1 MKLTRRLLTAT
12 LASVLCAPAAFA
24 QADYPSKPIRIVV
37 PYAAGGGSDAVARV
51 VAKAMTTYLG
61 QSVLVDNKPGS
72 GTVIGASEVAR
83 AAPDGYT
90 LLWGDNTTFAL
101 NPFLYKKLAY
111 APLEDF
117 APISLT
123 LRGALVLVVS
133 PSLGVNSLPELLAYV
148 KARPGKLQYGSA
160 GNGTPHH
167 LAMEALKL
175 KAGLDILH
183 VPYKGEGPGLN
194 DVLAGQT
201 QLMFVGTTIA
211 KQHAETGRIKPLAMA
226 GSTRNAMLPNTPTV
240 AEGGVPGFDS
250 SYWHALVAPAKTP
263 DAAIQKLNE
272 AYAKAS
278 RDPEVLNFLA
288 KAGGNTL
295 VATTP
300 PRDARPFPGAGPHWR
315 RAHQGHQPDHG
326 LRACRL

>member
-12 LASVLCAPAAFA
+12 LALALCAPAAFA

-37 PYAAGGGSDAVARV
+37 PYAAGGGTDAVARV
-51 VAKAMTTYLG
+51 VAKAMTIQLG
-61 QSVLVDNKPGS
+61 QTVLVDNKPGS
-72 GTVIGASEVAR
+72 GTAIGASEVAR

-101 NPFLYKKLAY
+101 NPFLYKKLSY

-133 PSLGVNSLPELLAYV
+133 PSLGVNTLPELLAYA
-148 KARPGKLQYGSA
+148 KAHPGRLQYGSA
-160 GNGTPHH
+160 GNGSPHH

-175 KAGLDILH
+175 KAGLNMLH

-194 DVLAGQT
+194 DVLGGQT

-211 KQHAETGRIKPLAMA
+211 KQHSEAGRIKPLAMA
-226 GSTRNAMLPNTPTV
+226 GNTRNPLLPNVPTV

-263 DAAIQKLNE
+263 DAVIQKLNE

-278 RDPEVLNFLA
+278 RAPEVLEFLA
-288 KAGGNTL
+288 KAGGNAL
-295 VATTP
+295 VTTTP
-300 PRDARPFPGAGPHWR
+300 QQT
-315 RAHQGHQPDHG
+315 RAHFQEQT
-326 LRACRL
+326 RLGGELIKAINLTMD

>member
-12 LASVLCAPAAFA
+12 LASMLCAPAAFA
-24 QADYPSKPIRIVV
+24 QADYPSKPVRIVV
-37 PYAAGGGSDAVARV
+37 PYAAGGGTDAVARV
-51 VAKAMTTYLG
+51 VAKSMTTHLG
-61 QSVLVDNKPGS
+61 QTVLVDNKPGS
-72 GTVIGASEVAR
+72 GTAIGASEVAR

-101 NPFLYKKLAY
+101 NPFLYKKLSY

-133 PSLGVNSLPELLAYV
+133 PSLGVNSVPELLAYV

-194 DVLAGQT
+194 DVLGGQT
-201 QLMFVGTTIA
+201 QLMFVGATIA
-211 KQHAETGRIKPLAMA
+211 KQHADTGRIKSLAIA
-226 GSTRNAMLPNTPTV
+226 GSTRNTMLPNTPTV
-240 AEGGVPGFDS
+240 AEAGVPGFDS

-263 DAAIQKLNE
+263 NAAIQKLNE
-272 AYAKAS
+272 AYIKAS

-288 KAGGNTL
+288 KAGGNAL
-295 VATTP
+295 MATTP
-300 PRDARPFPGAGPHWR
+300 QEA
-315 RAHQGHQPDHG
+315 RAHMQEQTRIGGELIKAINLTLD
-326 LRACRL
+326 

>member
-1 MKLTRRLLTAT
+1 MKLSRRLFAVAM
-12 LASVLCAPAAFA
+12 ASALGTPCAFA
-24 QADYPSKPIRIVV
+24 QADYPNKPVRIVV
-37 PYAAGGGSDAVARV
+37 PYAAGGGTDAIARV
-51 VAKAMTTYLG
+51 VAKAMTTHLG
-61 QSVLVDNKPGS
+61 QTVLVDNKPGS
-72 GTVIGASEVAR
+72 GTAIGAGEVAR

-101 NPFLYKKLAY
+101 NPFLYKKLPY

-133 PSLGVNSLPELLAYV
+133 PSLGVNTVPELLAHV
-148 KARPGKLQYGSA
+148 KARAGKLQYGSA

-167 LAMEALKL
+167 LAMESLKL

-194 DVLAGQT
+194 DVLGGQT
-201 QLMFVGTTIA
+201 HLMFVGTTIA
-211 KQHAETGRIKPLAMA
+211 KQHAEAGRIKVLATA
-226 GSTRNAMLPNTPTV
+226 GAARNAMMPNTPTV
-240 AEGGVPGFDS
+240 AEAGVPGFDS

-278 RDPEVLNFLA
+278 REPEVVNFLA

-300 PRDARPFPGAGPHWR
+300 QEA
-315 RAHQGHQPDHG
+315 RAHMQEQT
-326 LRACRL
+326 RLGGEFIKAINLTMD

>member
-12 LASVLCAPAAFA
+12 LASALCAPAAFA

-37 PYAAGGGSDAVARV
+37 PYAAGGGTDAVARV
-51 VAKAMTTYLG
+51 VAKAMTIQLG
-61 QSVLVDNKPGS
+61 QTVLVDNKPGS
-72 GTVIGASEVAR
+72 GTAIGASEVAR

-101 NPFLYKKLAY
+101 NPFLYKKLSY

-133 PSLGVNSLPELLAYV
+133 PSLGVNTLPELLAYA
-148 KARPGKLQYGSA
+148 KAHPGKLQYGSA
-160 GNGTPHH
+160 GNGSPHH

-175 KAGLDILH
+175 KAGLNMLH

-194 DVLAGQT
+194 DVLGGQT

-211 KQHAETGRIKPLAMA
+211 KQHSEAGRIKPLAMA
-226 GSTRNAMLPNTPTV
+226 GNTRNPLLPNVPTV

-263 DAAIQKLNE
+263 DAVIQKLNE

-278 RDPEVLNFLA
+278 RAPEVLEFLA
-288 KAGGNTL
+288 KAGGNAL
-295 VATTP
+295 VTTTP
-300 PRDARPFPGAGPHWR
+300 QQT
-315 RAHQGHQPDHG
+315 RAHFQEQT
-326 LRACRL
+326 RLGGELIKAINLTMD

>member
-72 GTVIGASEVAR
+72 GTAIGASEVAR

-101 NPFLYKKLAY
+101 NPFLYKKLSY

-133 PSLGVNSLPELLAYV
+133 PSLGVNSVPELLAYV

-300 PRDARPFPGAGPHWR
+300 QET
-315 RAHQGHQPDHG
+315 RAHFQEQARIGGELIKAINLTMD
-326 LRACRL
+326 

>member
-12 LASVLCAPAAFA
+12 LASMLCAPAAFA
-24 QADYPSKPIRIVV
+24 QADYPSKPVRIVV
-37 PYAAGGGSDAVARV
+37 PYAAGGGTDAVARV
-51 VAKAMTTYLG
+51 VAKSMTTHLG
-61 QSVLVDNKPGS
+61 QTVLVDNKPGS
-72 GTVIGASEVAR
+72 GTAIGAAEVAR

-101 NPFLYKKLAY
+101 NPFLYKKLSY

-133 PSLGVNSLPELLAYV
+133 PSLGVNSVPELLAYV

-194 DVLAGQT
+194 DVLGGQT
-201 QLMFVGTTIA
+201 QLMFVGATIA
-211 KQHAETGRIKPLAMA
+211 KQHADTGRIKSLAIA
-226 GSTRNAMLPNTPTV
+226 GSTRNTMLPNTPTV
-240 AEGGVPGFDS
+240 AEAGVPGFDS

-263 DAAIQKLNE
+263 NAAIQKLNE
-272 AYAKAS
+272 AYIKAS

-288 KAGGNTL
+288 KAGGNAL
-295 VATTP
+295 MATTP
-300 PRDARPFPGAGPHWR
+300 QEA
-315 RAHQGHQPDHG
+315 RAHMQEQTRIGGELIKAINLTLD
-326 LRACRL
+326 

>member
-1 MKLTRRLLTAT
+1 MKLNRRLLTAA
-12 LASVLCAPAAFA
+12 LATALCAPAAFA
-24 QADYPSKPIRIVV
+24 QADYPNKPIRIVV
-37 PYAAGGGSDAVARV
+37 PYAAGGGTDAIARV
-51 VAKAMTTYLG
+51 VAKAMTTHLG
-61 QSVLVDNKPGS
+61 QTVLVDNKPGS
-72 GTVIGASEVAR
+72 GTAIGASEVAR
-83 AAPDGYT
+83 ATPDGYT
-90 LLWGDNTTFAL
+90 LLWGDNTTFTL
-101 NPFLYKKLAY
+101 NPFLYKKLPY

-133 PSLGVNSLPELLAYV
+133 PSIGVNSVPELLAYV
-148 KARPGKLQYGSA
+148 KARPDKLQYGSA

-175 KAGLDILH
+175 KTRMDILH

-211 KQHAETGRIKPLAMA
+211 KQHAESGRIKPLAMA
-226 GSTRNAMLPNTPTV
+226 GSTRNPTLPNTPTL
-240 AEGGVPGFDS
+240 AESGVPGFDS

-263 DAAIQKLNE
+263 EAAIKKLNE
-272 AYAKAS
+272 AYTKAS

-288 KAGGNTL
+288 KAGGNSL
-295 VATTP
+295 VATSP
-300 PRDARPFPGAGPHWR
+300 QEARAYIQEQTRFGGELIKAINLTM
-315 RAHQGHQPDHG
+315 D
-326 LRACRL
+326 

>member
-12 LASVLCAPAAFA
+12 LASALCAPAAFA
-24 QADYPSKPIRIVV
+24 QADYPSKPVRIVV
-37 PYAAGGGSDAVARV
+37 PYAAGGGTDAVARV
-51 VAKAMTTYLG
+51 VAKAMTTHLG
-61 QSVLVDNKPGS
+61 QTVLVDNKPGS
-72 GTVIGASEVAR
+72 GTAIGAAEVAR

-101 NPFLYKKLAY
+101 NPFLYKKLSY

-133 PSLGVNSLPELLAYV
+133 PSLGVNSLPELFAYI
-148 KARPGKLQYGSA
+148 KAHPGKLQYGSA

-194 DVLAGQT
+194 DVLGGQT
-201 QLMFVGTTIA
+201 QLMFVGATIA
-211 KQHAETGRIKPLAMA
+211 KQHADTGRIKSLAIA
-226 GSTRNAMLPNTPTV
+226 GSTRNTMLPNTPTV
-240 AEGGVPGFDS
+240 AEAGVPGFDA

-263 DAAIQKLNE
+263 NAAIQKLNE
-272 AYAKAS
+272 AYIKAS

-300 PRDARPFPGAGPHWR
+300 QEA
-315 RAHQGHQPDHG
+315 RAHMQEQI
-326 LRACRL
+326 RLGGELIKAINLTMD

>member
-37 PYAAGGGSDAVARV
+37 PYAAGGGTDAVARV
-51 VAKAMTTYLG
+51 VAKAMTTHLG
-61 QSVLVDNKPGS
+61 QTVLVDNKPGS
-72 GTVIGASEVAR
+72 GTTIGAAEVAR

-101 NPFLYKKLAY
+101 NPFLYKKLSY

-194 DVLAGQT
+194 DVLGGQT
-201 QLMFVGTTIA
+201 HLMFVGTTIA
-211 KQHAETGRIKPLAMA
+211 KQHSEAGRIKPLAMA
-226 GSTRNAMLPNTPTV
+226 GSTRNPLLPNVPTV
-240 AEGGVPGFDS
+240 AEGGVAGFDS
-250 SYWHALVAPAKTP
+250 SYWHALVAPTKTP
-263 DAAIQKLNE
+263 EAVIQKLNE
-272 AYAKAS
+272 AYIKAS
-278 RDPEVLNFLA
+278 RDPDVLNFLA
-288 KAGGNTL
+288 KAGGNAL
-295 VATTP
+295 MATTP
-300 PRDARPFPGAGPHWR
+300 QQARTHFQEQTRIGGELIKAINLTM
-315 RAHQGHQPDHG
+315 D
-326 LRACRL
+326 

>member
-12 LASVLCAPAAFA
+12 LASVLCVPAAFA
-24 QADYPSKPIRIVV
+24 QADYPSKPVRIVV
-37 PYAAGGGSDAVARV
+37 PYAAGGGTDAVARV
-51 VAKAMTTYLG
+51 VAKAMTTHLG
-61 QSVLVDNKPGS
+61 QTVLVDNKPGS
-72 GTVIGASEVAR
+72 GTAIGASEVAR

-101 NPFLYKKLAY
+101 NPFLYKKLSY

-194 DVLAGQT
+194 DVLGGQT

-211 KQHAETGRIKPLAMA
+211 KQHSEAGRIKPLAMA
-226 GSTRNAMLPNTPTV
+226 GSTRNPLLPHVPTV
-240 AEGGVPGFDS
+240 AEGGVAGFDS

-263 DAAIQKLNE
+263 DAVIQKLNE

-288 KAGGNTL
+288 KAGGNAL

-300 PRDARPFPGAGPHWR
+300 QQA
-315 RAHQGHQPDHG
+315 RAHFQEQT
-326 LRACRL
+326 RLGGELIKAINLTMD

>member
-300 PRDARPFPGAGPHWR
+300 QET
-315 RAHQGHQPDHG
+315 RAHFQEQARIGGELIKAINLTMD
-326 LRACRL
+326 

>member
-1 MKLTRRLLTAT
+1 MKLTRRRLTAA

-24 QADYPSKPIRIVV
+24 QPDYPSKPIRIVV
-37 PYAAGGGSDAVARV
+37 PYASGGGTDAVARV
-51 VAKAMTTYLG
+51 VAKAMTTHLG
-61 QSVLVDNKPGS
+61 QTVLVDNKPGS
-72 GTVIGASEVAR
+72 GTAIGAAEVAR

-101 NPFLYKKLAY
+101 NPFLYKKLPY

-133 PSLGVNSLPELLAYV
+133 PSLGVNSVPELLAYI

-194 DVLAGQT
+194 DVLGGQT

-211 KQHAETGRIKPLAMA
+211 KQHAESGRIKLIATA
-226 GSTRNAMLPNTPTV
+226 GGTRNPVLPQVPTV
-240 AEGGVPGFDS
+240 AEGGVAGFDA

-263 DAAIQKLNE
+263 DAALQKVHQ
-272 AYAKAS
+272 AYAKAT
-278 RDPEVLNFLA
+278 RDPEVLAYLA
-288 KAGGNTL
+288 KAGGSSL
-295 VATTP
+295 SVSTP
-300 PRDARPFPGAGPHWR
+300 QEL
-315 RAHQGHQPDHG
+315 RAHMQEQTRIGGELIKAINLTMD
-326 LRACRL
+326 